1 MEVSQETRATVSDGN
16 LPAQGR
22 LDVDSLPQNARLLGR
37 EEERRRILKLFHD
50 EAGSSLLSAMFEA
63 QLFKED
69 LESRGLKEGQALSRI
84 VDKLIKV
91 ADAMV
96 YILHRDESN
105 FGGAG
110 SAGNKP
116 LSRKSLMQ

>member
-1 MEVSQETRATVSDGN
+1 MEVSQETRATVSDAN
-16 LPAQGR
+16 LPTQGA
-22 LDVDSLPQNARLLGR
+22 LDVDSLAQNARLLGR
-37 EEERRRILKLFHD
+37 EGERSRILKLFYD
-50 EAGSSLLSAMFEA
+50 EAGSPLLSAMFEA
-63 QLFKED
+63 QLVKED

-96 YILHRDESN
+96 YILHPDESN
-105 FGGAG
+105 FEGTG

-116 LSRKSLMQ
+116 LSRESPMQ